1 MMKILITLLAILL
14 GLNMG
19 IFKNNVYA
27 QSEEL
32 DLKAKSAMVVD
43 TADGQIL
50 YESNSDE
57 VRAIASLTKMIVQY
71 IVLEEINQGA
81 LSWDEPVEVSPFLS
95 ELSTDFILANVPLSS
110 DETYTVKELFDAMS
124 IYSANAATIALAEH
138 IEGSEE
144 AFVHRMREQVA
155 DFGIEDAHIVN
166 ATGLHNSYMRGE
178 YISESKE
185 NDENLMSA
193 RSVMIIAARLLED
206 YPEILETAE
215 EPSLS
220 FQTTTGPFVVQNW
233 NKMLPGLP
241 LAYPGVRGLKTGTTE
256 AAGQSFSGYAENYP
270 NDSGPAEP
278 NQSEESNDQ
287 SQKINQPRRSLLTVV
302 LHAGGIDNPDDKDRR
317 YHETAALFDYG
328 FDEWQHTTLF
338 SNDQFNEENK
348 SVSIINGQENTTTL
362 VAESDIDALVSL
374 EELEKHQVEV
384 KYHPDLVNKDGEL
397 QAPVYEGEVVGEAV
411 VTFEE
416 ALEFLDQE
424 PVEEMT
430 VPIYSTKT
438 IERDNWIIRQW
449 DRVTRWVSQC
459 F

>member
-1 MMKILITLLAILL
+1 MKILITLITILL
-14 GLNMG
+14 GLNLG
-19 IFKNNVYA
+19 IFKNNAYA

-43 TADGQIL
+43 TTDGQVL

-57 VRAIASLTKMIVQY
+57 VRPVASLTKMIVQY
-71 IVLEEINQGA
+71 IVLEEINQGT

-193 RSVMIIAARLLED
+193 RSVMVIAARLLEE

-215 EPSLS
+215 KPSLS
-220 FQTTTGPFVVQNW
+220 FPTTSEPFVVQNW
-233 NKMLPGLP
+233 NKMLLGLS

-256 AAGQSFSGYAENYP
+256 AAGQSFSGYAENDP
-270 NDSGPAEP
+270 NNSDRAEL
-278 NQSEESNDQ
+278 NQSEESN
-287 SQKINQPRRSLLTVV
+287 KINQPRRSLLTVV
-302 LHAGGIDNPDDKDRR
+302 LHAGGIDNSDDKNRR
-317 YHETAALFDYG
+317 YYETAILFDYG
-328 FDEWQHTTLF
+328 FDEWQHSTLF
-338 SNDQFNEENK
+338 SNDQFNEEHK
-348 SVSIINGQENTTTL
+348 AVPIINGQENTVTL
-362 VAESDIDALVSL
+362 IAESDIDALVSL
-374 EELEKHQVEV
+374 EELETHQVEV
-384 KYHPDLVNKDGEL
+384 KYHPELVNEDGKL
-397 QAPVYEGEVVGEAV
+397 RAPVYEGEVVGEAV

-424 PVEEMT
+424 PVEKMT
-430 VPIYSTKT
+430 VPIYSAKT

-449 DRVTRWVSQC
+449 DKVTRWAGQW